1 MRSDRSDGDS
11 KDVLEQKLRY
21 LEQRLLDTEE
31 CAVRTH
37 QVDLL
42 VTEIDAVTASLLKIE
57 MREYYDQIS
66 TITE

>member
-42 VTEIDAVTASLLKIE
+42 VTEICLLYTSPSPRDKRQSR
-57 MREYYDQIS
+57 MPS
-66 TITE
+66 SA

>member
-1 MRSDRSDGDS
+1 M
-11 KDVLEQKLRY
+11 RY

-42 VTEIDAVTASLLKIE
+42 VTEIDAVRASLLKIE

>member
-11 KDVLEQKLRY
+11 KDVLEKLRY

-42 VTEIDAVTASLLKIE
+42 VTRLMLLEHRCEKK
-57 MREYYDQIS
+57 
-66 TITE
+66 

>member
-31 CAVRTH
+31 CSVRTH

-42 VTEIDAVTASLLKIE
+42 VTEIDAVRASLLKIE

>member
-1 MRSDRSDGDS
+1 VRSDRSDGDS
-11 KDVLEQKLRY
+11 KDVLEQKLRF

-31 CAVRTH
+31 YAVRTH

-42 VTEIDAVTASLLKIE
+42 VNEIDAVRASLLKIE
-57 MREYYDQIS
+57 MRKYYDQIS